1 MNNKAKA
8 IGMKNTHFVNP
19 TVLKIQDY
27 VHLHQQSIKTKN
39 IVTTAR
45 DFAILDLHV
54 IKETP
59 KILDLQS
66 S

>member
-19 TVLKIQDY
+19 TGAEIQDY

-39 IVTTAR
+39 V
-45 DFAILDLHV
+45 L
-54 IKETP
+54 
-59 KILDLQS
+59 
-66 S
+66 